1 MTESPKPLGMS
12 DFFAL
17 EAGEYLER
25 LDGMLAKGDSPSAA
39 EIVRLARALRGSA
52 LMANQPAIARAA
64 AGLEVVA
71 RAVREGRRAWD
82 PQTQQL
88 ALRAVDDLKIFVRR
102 VGSWTD
108 ADTAKAEALA
118 VELEQVAGRPSA
130 QIRAVEALGLD
141 AGARAFV
148 AREGAAIAGAL
159 ERAAQAVRANPRAH
173 DPLQHVMRALQPLRG
188 LAALTDLPPL
198 PDLLEGIERA
208 IGELARSGLEP
219 PTNLGE
225 LFQVAGSAIARA
237 AREVAERGR
246 PDPEGPDF
254 RQFAGFLVK
263 LMESEPDAV
272 SIGSLY
278 YSDSGPH
285 IVSRGVPAARP
296 STLGKLELVSHGEHL
311 RQAADSLERAPS
323 ATQRELRAHTLGTT
337 FRALANAGGGV
348 LADRVAQF
356 AIAGREAVASGIA
369 VSSAAA
375 FAAELRRAGDLLVR
389 SGTGDEEALATELDA
404 LTAALRA
411 IQPGAAPAPAPPRA
425 PAAPAPAPR
434 PTPASRPTP
443 PPAAAPVVPGVK
455 AAPAPRAEP
464 ALPET
469 PDLVGSW
476 AAYQR
481 LLERGIGSASLAEL
495 IAGVQSAPAAPSP
508 ARWAWILGLAVTV
521 AFLAWAVRG
530 TQWSE
535 VLAGLSA
542 VDPLLLVL
550 TVALAT
556 LTFPIRLIRWRVILR
571 DERERPLPWLPLWHA
586 VAIGFMA
593 NNLLPARAG
602 EFARAYV
609 GSRQLPVRF
618 TTALGSIGVERV
630 FDALVML
637 GLMALAIAS
646 PSFPAHSTLLD
657 TPLSRLAGRAALL
670 FGAMFVVALV
680 VVLRPAPWL
689 ALFERVTRTVL
700 PARLAA
706 RVAGMA
712 EGLVAGLTV
721 LKRPGR
727 FGAMLFWS
735 LVLWVTNAAS
745 FAVCFRAFGLQV
757 PIEGSLL
764 LQGILGFAV
773 AVPASA
779 GFFGVFEKATQLTLQ
794 LYSISPS
801 LALAYAVAY
810 HVSTFLPIT
819 LLGLR
824 SLASVH
830 LHLGDLGRART
841 ADQLG
846 DARP

>member
-25 LDGMLAKGDSPSAA
+25 LDGMLAKGDSPSAD

-64 AGLEVVA
+64 AGLEVLA

-102 VGSWTD
+102 AGSWTD

-130 QIRAVEALGLD
+130 QIRAGEALGLD

-159 ERAAQAVRANPRAH
+159 ERAAQALRANPRAH
-173 DPLQHVMRALQPLRG
+173 EPLQHVMRALQPLRG

-208 IGELARSGLEP
+208 LGELSRSGLEP

-254 RQFAGFLVK
+254 RQFAGLLVK
-263 LMESEPDAV
+263 FMESEPDAV

-375 FAAELRRAGDLLVR
+375 FAAELRRAGDLLAR

-411 IQPGAAPAPAPPRA
+411 IQPGAAPAPPPAPAPPRA

-434 PTPASRPTP
+434 PAPASRPTP
-443 PPAAAPVVPGVK
+443 PPAAAPVVRGVK
-455 AAPAPRAEP
+455 AAPAPRVEP
-464 ALPET
+464 AMPET

-476 AAYQR
+476 SAYQR
-481 LLERGIGSASLAEL
+481 LLEGGIGSASLAEL
-495 IAGVQSAPAAPSP
+495 IAGVQSAPAAPAPGSP
-508 ARWAWILGLAVTV
+508 V
-521 AFLAWAVRG
+521 AAPA
-530 TQWSE
+530 
-535 VLAGLSA
+535 APA
-542 VDPLLLVL
+542 VDVRALLYRGDRALQRAKELREAAKRVSGDELRALVDEVCDL
-550 TVALAT
+550 VALA
-556 LTFPIRLIRWRVILR
+556 LEP
-571 DERERPLPWLPLWHA
+571 
-586 VAIGFMA
+586 
-593 NNLLPARAG
+593 
-602 EFARAYV
+602 
-609 GSRQLPVRF
+609 
-618 TTALGSIGVERV
+618 
-630 FDALVML
+630 
-637 GLMALAIAS
+637 S
-646 PSFPAHSTLLD
+646 P
-657 TPLSRLAGRAALL
+657 
-670 FGAMFVVALV
+670 
-680 VVLRPAPWL
+680 
-689 ALFERVTRTVL
+689 
-700 PARLAA
+700 
-706 RVAGMA
+706 
-712 EGLVAGLTV
+712 
-721 LKRPGR
+721 
-727 FGAMLFWS
+727 
-735 LVLWVTNAAS
+735 
-745 FAVCFRAFGLQV
+745 
-757 PIEGSLL
+757 
-764 LQGILGFAV
+764 
-773 AVPASA
+773 
-779 GFFGVFEKATQLTLQ
+779 
-794 LYSISPS
+794 
-801 LALAYAVAY
+801 
-810 HVSTFLPIT
+810 
-819 LLGLR
+819 
-824 SLASVH
+824 
-830 LHLGDLGRART
+830 
-841 ADQLG
+841 
-846 DARP
+846 

>member
-25 LDGMLAKGDSPSAA
+25 LDGMLAKGDSPSAD
-39 EIVRLARALRGSA
+39 EVVRLARALRGSA

-64 AGLEVVA
+64 AGLEVLA

-102 VGSWTD
+102 AGSWTD

-159 ERAAQAVRANPRAH
+159 ERAAQALRANPGAH
-173 DPLQHVMRALQPLRG
+173 EPLQHVMRALQPLRG

-208 IGELARSGLEP
+208 IGELSRSGLEP
-219 PTNLGE
+219 PTTVVE
-225 LFQVAGSAIARA
+225 LFQIAGSAIARA

-254 RQFAGFLVK
+254 RQFAGLLVRF
-263 LMESEPDAV
+263 MESEPDAV

-375 FAAELRRAGDLLVR
+375 FAAVLRRAGDLLAR

-404 LTAALRA
+404 LTVALRA
-411 IQPGAAPAPAPPRA
+411 IQPGAAPAPAPARAPAPAPKPA

-434 PTPASRPTP
+434 L
-443 PPAAAPVVPGVK
+443 
-455 AAPAPRAEP
+455 APAPRAEP
-464 ALPET
+464 AMAET

-476 AAYQR
+476 TAYQR
-481 LLERGIGSASLAEL
+481 LSEGGIGSASLAEL
-495 IAGVQSAPAAPSP
+495 IAGVESAPPPAPAPGSPVAAPAA
-508 ARWAWILGLAVTV
+508 AA
-521 AFLAWAVRG
+521 
-530 TQWSE
+530 
-535 VLAGLSA
+535 A
-542 VDPLLLVL
+542 VDVRALLYRGNRALERAKELRAAAKRASGDELRALVDEVCDL
-550 TVALAT
+550 VALA
-556 LTFPIRLIRWRVILR
+556 LEP
-571 DERERPLPWLPLWHA
+571 
-586 VAIGFMA
+586 
-593 NNLLPARAG
+593 
-602 EFARAYV
+602 
-609 GSRQLPVRF
+609 
-618 TTALGSIGVERV
+618 
-630 FDALVML
+630 
-637 GLMALAIAS
+637 S
-646 PSFPAHSTLLD
+646 P
-657 TPLSRLAGRAALL
+657 
-670 FGAMFVVALV
+670 
-680 VVLRPAPWL
+680 
-689 ALFERVTRTVL
+689 
-700 PARLAA
+700 
-706 RVAGMA
+706 
-712 EGLVAGLTV
+712 
-721 LKRPGR
+721 
-727 FGAMLFWS
+727 
-735 LVLWVTNAAS
+735 
-745 FAVCFRAFGLQV
+745 
-757 PIEGSLL
+757 
-764 LQGILGFAV
+764 
-773 AVPASA
+773 
-779 GFFGVFEKATQLTLQ
+779 
-794 LYSISPS
+794 
-801 LALAYAVAY
+801 
-810 HVSTFLPIT
+810 
-819 LLGLR
+819 
-824 SLASVH
+824 
-830 LHLGDLGRART
+830 
-841 ADQLG
+841 
-846 DARP
+846 

>member
-25 LDGMLAKGDSPSAA
+25 LDGMLAKGDNPSAD

-52 LMANQPAIARAA
+52 LMANQHAIARTA
-64 AGLEVVA
+64 AGLEALA

-82 PQTQQL
+82 AQTQQL
-88 ALRAVDDLKIFVRR
+88 ALRGVDDLKIFVRR
-102 VGSWTD
+102 AGSWTA

-118 VELEQVAGRPSA
+118 QQLEQLAGRPSA

-148 AREGAAIAGAL
+148 AREGAAIAGTL
-159 ERAAQAVRANPRAH
+159 ERAAQALRADPLGH

-188 LAALTDLPPL
+188 LAALNDLPPL

-208 IGELARSGLEP
+208 IGELSRSGLEP
-219 PTNLGE
+219 PASVGE

-246 PDPEGPDF
+246 PDPEGADF
-254 RQFAGFLVK
+254 RQFAGLLVK
-263 LMESEPDAV
+263 FMESEPDAV

-411 IQPGAAPAPAPPRA
+411 IQPGAAPAPARA

-434 PTPASRPTP
+434 PARASRPTP

-464 ALPET
+464 AMPET

-481 LLERGIGSASLAEL
+481 LSEAGIGSASLAEL
-495 IAGVQSAPAAPSP
+495 IAGVESAPAAPTPGSP
-508 ARWAWILGLAVTV
+508 LAAAAAPATV
-521 AFLAWAVRG
+521 DVRALLYRG
-530 TQWSE
+530 DRALQRAQELRAAAKRASGDELRALVDE
-535 VLAGLSA
+535 VCDL
-542 VDPLLLVL
+542 
-550 TVALAT
+550 VALA
-556 LTFPIRLIRWRVILR
+556 LEP
-571 DERERPLPWLPLWHA
+571 
-586 VAIGFMA
+586 
-593 NNLLPARAG
+593 
-602 EFARAYV
+602 
-609 GSRQLPVRF
+609 
-618 TTALGSIGVERV
+618 
-630 FDALVML
+630 
-637 GLMALAIAS
+637 S
-646 PSFPAHSTLLD
+646 P
-657 TPLSRLAGRAALL
+657 
-670 FGAMFVVALV
+670 
-680 VVLRPAPWL
+680 
-689 ALFERVTRTVL
+689 
-700 PARLAA
+700 
-706 RVAGMA
+706 
-712 EGLVAGLTV
+712 
-721 LKRPGR
+721 
-727 FGAMLFWS
+727 
-735 LVLWVTNAAS
+735 
-745 FAVCFRAFGLQV
+745 
-757 PIEGSLL
+757 
-764 LQGILGFAV
+764 
-773 AVPASA
+773 
-779 GFFGVFEKATQLTLQ
+779 
-794 LYSISPS
+794 
-801 LALAYAVAY
+801 
-810 HVSTFLPIT
+810 
-819 LLGLR
+819 
-824 SLASVH
+824 
-830 LHLGDLGRART
+830 
-841 ADQLG
+841 
-846 DARP
+846 